1 MCRQL
6 SFDCAIE
13 LRRILGREQSVSV
26 FHVVVGVLVPYYLY
40 GHNGTFVVSVYTW
53 QQTKSFFILY
63 VGFYK
68 HGCFSQSSKVYGDTC
83 RGVYCQA
90 RKIVDEDPVKN

>member
-26 FHVVVGVLVPYYLY
+26 FHVVVGVLVPYCLY

-53 QQTKSFFILY
+53 QQTKSFLFYTLAFISTDVFLNRQKFMEIPAAEY
-63 VGFYK
+63 IAK
-68 HGCFSQSSKVYGDTC
+68 QEKSLTKT
-83 RGVYCQA
+83 R
-90 RKIVDEDPVKN
+90 